1 MNKGGYKY
9 EQLQRVLGMEESR
22 IENDKSR
29 EDRLLEAIERLEAR
43 VEEMSKKN
51 KPSLWARLWKW

>member
-1 MNKGGYKY
+1 
-9 EQLQRVLGMEESR
+9 MEER
-22 IENDKSR
+22 RQEYDKSR

-43 VEEMSKKN
+43 VEEMSIEKQK

>member
-1 MNKGGYKY
+1 
-9 EQLQRVLGMEESR
+9 MEER
-22 IENDKSR
+22 RQEYDKKR

-51 KPSLWARLWKW
+51 NAPFWRRWFS